1 MVAPSIKSPPNV
13 AGETPEMADHNS
25 SDRRQFAEGN
35 TDVDGD
41 YIVGKNRP
49 PRDKRFA
56 VGDGRPRGRRAT
68 GQRNFDTELLEEL
81 RRMVTVR
88 ENGKERRVS
97 KLRSTVIR
105 FVDNASGQGQNPA
118 IALLVNN
125 LIRISEKDANQPD
138 SRLGRE
144 DQALIDAW
152 LLRRMIDL
160 GAAAEDGDPEQLPP
174 DAQPL
179 GDPDEKDDS
188 ISDASNTLSGGQDE

>member
-1 MVAPSIKSPPNV
+1 
-13 AGETPEMADHNS
+13 MADHNS
-25 SDRRQFAEGN
+25 RDRRQFAEGN
-35 TDVDGD
+35 SDADGD

-56 VGDGRPRGRRAT
+56 VGDGRPRGRRPK

-88 ENGKERRVS
+88 ENGTERRVS

-105 FVDNASGQGQNPA
+105 FVDNASSRGQNPA

-125 LIRISEKDANQPD
+125 LLRIAEKDANQPE
-138 SRLGRE
+138 SKLGRE

-174 DAQPL
+174 GAEPL
-179 GDPDEKDDS
+179 GDSNEKDDS
-188 ISDASNTLSGGQDE
+188 ITDASKVLSGGQDE